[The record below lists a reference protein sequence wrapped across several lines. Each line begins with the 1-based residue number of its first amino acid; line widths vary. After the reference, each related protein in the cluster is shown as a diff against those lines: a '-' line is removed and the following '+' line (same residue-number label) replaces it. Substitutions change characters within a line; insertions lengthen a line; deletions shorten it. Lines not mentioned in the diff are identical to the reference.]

1 MRQSRGRRAAGTVAL
16 RLRPADKGAGGRFR
30 LQQNFGYNRR
40 MGNGRS
46 PYVWDYDIDEAT
58 FADILAGRTQ
68 IGRLD
73 QDWAAVRLLE
83 YAPYPEIVRRLGFAQ
98 LVAGWPRWRTRV
110 RAQNRRRGLDFLVS
124 WLPEH
129 HPELL

>member
-1 MRQSRGRRAAGTVAL
+1 
-16 RLRPADKGAGGRFR
+16 
-30 LQQNFGYNRR
+30 
-40 MGNGRS
+40 MGNASS

-58 FADILAGRTQ
+58 FADILAGRTR

-73 QDWAAVRLLE
+73 QDWAVVRLLE

-98 LVAGWPRWRTRV
+98 LVAGWPRWRPRV
-110 RAQNRRRGLDFLVS
+110 RAQNRRRGLDFLVT
-124 WLPEH
+124 WLPDH